1 MAVSPR
7 PFRRGQLSSLNFPGH
22 GATQPTPLKW
32 DLILICSL
40 PWARSSRGAGPVLFG
55 QHRDPVPLGLV
66 ICCVHSHVRTCAGRH
81 MAALTHARPC
91 TARRPHVGPGSLRN
105 HPCPPPA
112 PDHCLRDHGRHAGG
126 GGGCSLPG
134 LHLRSGEA
142 PVAGTRASAER
153 WAPPAGPRRT
163 ALRVLKFPNPDGC
176 SGMELGPR
184 SDLWLSWFGPVL
196 DGAPLPLSICT
207 GEKDPRPQHPS
218 PSGLMGTTLTLG
230 VPTEPLDH
238 SPTARSPH
246 GSCFPQGKAT
256 VSSAGS
262 SPLSLPWGP
271 SAPLAHTHL
280 HLRACALCPRA
291 LPQTSAPPAHGLLRS
306 GPPPPLVSQL
316 PGGGVPVPPGPC
328 QVLRAQHAPGTQEAL
343 HRSLL
348 SAESAALG
356 KRVNVADGLLP
367 TQGQRPRKHL
377 RSLSR
382 VCVCVCVVSARPSCG
397 LRAQYWG
404 H

>member
-1 MAVSPR
+1 M
-7 PFRRGQLSSLNFPGH
+7 
-22 GATQPTPLKW
+22 
-32 DLILICSL
+32 
-40 PWARSSRGAGPVLFG
+40 
-55 QHRDPVPLGLV
+55 
-66 ICCVHSHVRTCAGRH
+66 
-81 MAALTHARPC
+81 
-91 TARRPHVGPGSLRN
+91 
-105 HPCPPPA
+105 
-112 PDHCLRDHGRHAGG
+112 
-126 GGGCSLPG
+126 
-134 LHLRSGEA
+134 
-142 PVAGTRASAER
+142 AGTRASAER

-382 VCVCVCVVSARPSCG
+382 VCVCGQCQALLWPPGPILGALMGHGRRPHCWGPDPGCRWPGGHDGQIKSKFT
-397 LRAQYWG
+397 AQKPPG
-404 H
+404 NRKSQQDDTEAGN